1 MADPGV
7 CDDGAAGRLSQE
19 CWKILPHGNRAEPFV
34 EHQDGRARGVRNIET
49 FVLDGA
55 AREKREGHRRAPS
68 VEGGGI
74 RGRRR
79 QGAQF
84 KALDLTRYCFR

>member
-7 CDDGAAGRLSQE
+7 RDDGASGRLSQE

-55 AREKREGHRRAPS
+55 ARKEREGHRGASS
-68 VEGGGI
+68 VEGSGI
-74 RGRRR
+74 HDRRC